1 MKGKRR
7 RHDPEFKARVALEAL
22 KGVRTIQEIAK
33 EFDVHPVQVSEW
45 KKTMAKNAASAF
57 GASAGQSGAEEFER
71 ERERLHAKIGQQA
84 VELDWLNKKV
94 QTTRSVRDRVGL
106 LDRGHPKISMRKQ
119 CLLLGVARS
128 TADYQAAAEDPEDIR
143 IKRLLDE
150 IYLIDPC
157 LGSRRL
163 ATVLERDHGVKINRK
178 RLDRLRREMG
188 HEAIWCKPRTSIP
201 DDGHR
206 KYPYLLR
213 KLEVGR
219 PDQVWCADITYVPM
233 PRGHAY
239 LCAVMDWHSRKVLG
253 WAVSNTMGTGL
264 CLEALEMA
272 LNSTGR
278 IPEIFNTDQGCQFTS
293 AEWTGRLEEL
303 GVRIS
308 MDGRG
313 RWMDNVFI
321 ERLWRSVKYEEIY
334 LKEHATVLGLQHGLR
349 EWFGRYNDWRPH
361 QHLGNLTPA
370 QVYRPSTANPKA
382 A

>member
-1 MKGKRR
+1 
-7 RHDPEFKARVALEAL
+7 
-22 KGVRTIQEIAK
+22 
-33 EFDVHPVQVSEW
+33 
-45 KKTMAKNAASAF
+45 
-57 GASAGQSGAEEFER
+57 
-71 ERERLHAKIGQQA
+71 
-84 VELDWLNKKV
+84 
-94 QTTRSVRDRVGL
+94 VRDRIGLVDKKHPKLSMRRQCEL
-106 LDRGHPKISMRKQ
+106 LD
-119 CLLLGVARS
+119 VARS
-128 TADYQAAAEDPEDIR
+128 SVDYQPVAESAEDRR

-150 IYLIDPC
+150 TYMIDPC

-163 ATVLERDHGVKINRK
+163 VTVLERDHGVQVNRK
-178 RLDRLRREMG
+178 RLQRLRREIG

-213 KLEVGR
+213 KLTIDR
-219 PDQVWCADITYVPM
+219 PDQVWCTDITYVPM
-233 PRGHAY
+233 PHGHAY

-272 LNSTGR
+272 LAATGR
-278 IPEIFNTDQGCQFTS
+278 VPGIFNTDQGCQFTS
-293 AEWTGRLEEL
+293 AEWTGRLLEL
-303 GVRIS
+303 GVKIS

-334 LKEHATVLGLQHGLR
+334 LKEHATIPDLRRGLAA
-349 EWFGRYNDWRPH
+349 WFDRYNLWRPH
-361 QHLGNLTPA
+361 QHHGNLTPA
-370 QVYRPSTANPKA
+370 QVYQPSPAKPKA

>member
-1 MKGKRR
+1 M
-7 RHDPEFKARVALEAL
+7 E
-22 KGVRTIQEIAK
+22 
-33 EFDVHPVQVSEW
+33 
-45 KKTMAKNAASAF
+45 KK
-57 GASAGQSGAEEFER
+57 
-71 ERERLHAKIGQQA
+71 
-84 VELDWLNKKV
+84 
-94 QTTRSVRDRVGL
+94 
-106 LDRGHPKISMRKQ
+106 HPKISMRRQ
-119 CLLLGVARS
+119 SELLGVARS
-128 TADYQAAAEDPEDIR
+128 TADYKPVAEDPEEIR

-163 ATVLERDHGVKINRK
+163 VTVLEREHGIKINRK

-213 KLEVGR
+213 NLTIDR

-239 LCAVMDWHSRKVLG
+239 LCAVMDWHSRHVLG
-253 WAVSNTMGTGL
+253 WAVSNTMGTDL
-264 CLEALEMA
+264 CLEALAMA
-272 LNSTGR
+272 LSSTGR
-278 IPEIFNTDQGCQFTS
+278 FPEIFNTDQGSQFTS
-293 AEWTGRLEEL
+293 AEWTGRLTEL
-303 GVRIS
+303 GVKIS

-334 LKEHATVLGLQHGLR
+334 LKEYATIPELQQGLGT
-349 EWFGRYNDWRPH
+349 WFNRYNHWRPH
-361 QHLGNLTPA
+361 QNLGNLTPA
-370 QVYRPSTANPKA
+370 DVYHAITPTPQA

>member
-1 MKGKRR
+1 M
-7 RHDPEFKARVALEAL
+7 
-22 KGVRTIQEIAK
+22 
-33 EFDVHPVQVSEW
+33 
-45 KKTMAKNAASAF
+45 
-57 GASAGQSGAEEFER
+57 R
-71 ERERLHAKIGQQA
+71 ERA
-84 VELDWLNKKV
+84 ELMDKE
-94 QTTRSVRDRVGL
+94 
-106 LDRGHPKISMRKQ
+106 HPKISMRRQ
-119 CLLLGVARS
+119 SELLGVARS
-128 TADYQAAAEDPEDIR
+128 TAAYNPVAEDPEEIR

-150 IYLIDPC
+150 TYLIDPC

-163 ATVLERDHGVKINRK
+163 VTVLEREHGIKVNRK

-213 KLEVGR
+213 KLAIER

-239 LCAVMDWHSRKVLG
+239 LCAVMDWHSRHVLG
-253 WAVSNTMGTGL
+253 WAVSNTMGTDL
-264 CLEALEMA
+264 CLEALAMA
-272 LNSTGR
+272 LDSTGR
-278 IPEIFNTDQGCQFTS
+278 FPEIFNTDQGCQFTS
-293 AEWTGRLEEL
+293 AEWTGRLTEL
-303 GVRIS
+303 GVKIS

-334 LKEHATVLGLQHGLR
+334 LKEYATIPELQQGLGT
-349 EWFGRYNDWRPH
+349 WFNRYNHWRPH
-361 QHLGNLTPA
+361 QNLGNLTPA
-370 QVYRPSTANPKA
+370 NVYHATTPTPQA